1 MKTAYVIT
9 VQGTT
14 HTMNSKVADYAYA
27 TGMII
32 DGTVHK
38 PGFTRKLE
46 SAMKT
51 AQDIRAYG
59 NGSTPYVVDLATG
72 KRLA

>member
-1 MKTAYVIT
+1 MTTYSIT
-9 VQGTT
+9 VEGTT
-14 HTMNSKVADYAYA
+14 HTINSKVANYAYA
-27 TGMII
+27 SGMIVEGI
-32 DGTVHK
+32 VYK
-38 PGFTRKLE
+38 PGFSRKLE

-51 AQDIRAYG
+51 AQQIRFYN